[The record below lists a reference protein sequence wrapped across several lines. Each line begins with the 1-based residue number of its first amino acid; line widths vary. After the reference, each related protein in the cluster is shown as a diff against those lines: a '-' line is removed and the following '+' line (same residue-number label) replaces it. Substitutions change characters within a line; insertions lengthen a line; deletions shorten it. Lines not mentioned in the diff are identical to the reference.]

1 MRRVIHK
8 YVLLASVLVALV
20 HGRRHGWEH
29 RVSVNRVTDAFGLS
43 EGPHWD
49 QRTQKLYFVDI
60 TNQYIRRLDP
70 ATGEVNSAY
79 IKHGPVGVVVT
90 VDDTPDKLVAGSGR
104 DVILVSWDGDENEAN
119 TTIEVLCSVDT
130 DRNQT
135 RINDGKVDSHGRFW
149 LGTMAN
155 EVNGQ
160 VSPNEGTLY
169 RIDDKLE
176 PKTEVTPVSISNGLA
191 WDKEDNK
198 FYYIDSPTRQ
208 VVGYDYDPQAGTI
221 SNKKVIFDLNK
232 TELQGV
238 PDGMTIDTDGNL
250 WVALFGGHHIP
261 VYRGSDK
268 PLINNYEPSDY
279 YGTNGFGDFDF
290 SRNITAKLNTTQN
303 ASALLVDLVKQ
314 YPDEIVIVSLGPLT
328 NVARAIMLESRFL
341 YFVKQH
347 VIMGASINLDSEFNF
362 KQDPEGNLIAFNDTN
377 KPSLVIPKEAVHSVS
392 ISKEEYRD
400 LFASLNQSIA
410 SFLYQAEKLGVE
422 KAEYWEPSD
431 GIAMAIA
438 LQPEIT
444 TESIET
450 NLKPII
456 MGDRRGAVEIDS
468 TKKHNAKVVKNYNVT
483 AFKNLIL
490 EYLS

>member
-1 MRRVIHK
+1 MAVI
-8 YVLLASVLVALV
+8 YSIYIIIILLYLCSLVT
-20 HGRRHGWEH
+20 RHC
-29 RVSVNRVTDAFGLS
+29 NTAPTKMIIDTDAG
-43 EGPHWD
+43 G
-49 QRTQKLYFVDI
+49 
-60 TNQYIRRLDP
+60 
-70 ATGEVNSAY
+70 
-79 IKHGPVGVVVT
+79 
-90 VDDTPDKLVAGSGR
+90 DDALAIMLALMR
-104 DVILVSWDGDENEAN
+104 EAK
-119 TTIEVLCSVDT
+119 THDIEVLAITCTYGNTYVENVIQNVLKT
-130 DRNQT
+130 LT
-135 RINDGKVDSHGRFW
+135 I
-149 LGTMAN
+149 AN
-155 EVNGQ
+155 R
-160 VSPNEGTLY
+160 S
-169 RIDDKLE
+169 D
-176 PKTEVTPVSISNGLA
+176 
-191 WDKEDNK
+191 
-198 FYYIDSPTRQ
+198 
-208 VVGYDYDPQAGTI
+208 
-221 SNKKVIFDLNK
+221 
-232 TELQGV
+232 
-238 PDGMTIDTDGNL
+238 
-250 WVALFGGHHIP
+250 IP